1 MKSFIKNI
9 LFAIATVFILFS
21 CEKTIEFDSEYIK
34 PKIVVNSI
42 IRPGTRL
49 YVQVEKS
56 KSILN
61 DDNYFEA
68 LKDAKVLVYEDGSFL
83 KELEFMSRIDTF
95 RKYLEYGA
103 IEKIPFE
110 KGNYFDTTIVFKE
123 GSTYRL
129 EVSKE
134 GLDPVSCETT
144 IPIPIKIE
152 QVEIDIQKAFH
163 EYYNNYFRTNM
174 QLTIDEPADEEN
186 YYLLRIYRRVGIELA
201 LIKNGMGFSGSY
213 GGYYSGYGDASGQY
227 PYNDINNIPST
238 DTLVE
243 FSEHKNYIFSND
255 PVLSSI
261 DMGILDGESPANDL
275 FSDELMNGKKY
286 RLSLWTG
293 SNRDVYTDFGEYLIV
308 NIAIENISKALYLYY
323 VSREQHNLA
332 IDNPFAEPVPV
343 YTNIKGGLGIFGSES
358 TSFNYGVVGELP
370 IDGKTYIDQNTYN
383 EIYNN
388 YSGY

>member
-110 KGNYFDTTIVFKE
+110 KGNYFDSTIVFKE

-134 GLDPVSCETT
+134 GLNPVSCETT

-152 QVEIDIQKAFH
+152 QVEIGMKKAFH
-163 EYYNNYFRTNM
+163 EYLDNYFNINV
-174 QLTIDEPADEEN
+174 QLTMNDPADKEN
-186 YYLLRIYRRVGIELA
+186 YYLLRMYRRIGVELA
-201 LIKNGMGFSGSY
+201 LIK
-213 GGYYSGYGDASGQY
+213 AS
-227 PYNDINNIPST
+227 
-238 DTLVE
+238 L
-243 FSEHKNYIFSND
+243 
-255 PVLSSI
+255 
-261 DMGILDGESPANDL
+261 
-275 FSDELMNGKKY
+275 
-286 RLSLWTG
+286 
-293 SNRDVYTDFGEYLIV
+293 NRKCCV
-308 NIAIENISKALYLYY
+308 
-323 VSREQHNLA
+323 
-332 IDNPFAEPVPV
+332 
-343 YTNIKGGLGIFGSES
+343 
-358 TSFNYGVVGELP
+358 
-370 IDGKTYIDQNTYN
+370 
-383 EIYNN
+383 
-388 YSGY
+388 